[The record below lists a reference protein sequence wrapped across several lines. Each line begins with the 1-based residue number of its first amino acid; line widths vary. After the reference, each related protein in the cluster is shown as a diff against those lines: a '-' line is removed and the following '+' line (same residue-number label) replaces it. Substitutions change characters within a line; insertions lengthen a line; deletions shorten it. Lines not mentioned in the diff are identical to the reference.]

1 MGPFSNSVGA
11 AAFWLFIA
19 VVALAGI
26 IKSILQHRETQK
38 TIRQAIE
45 HGQPFD
51 ETLLQADKPWEAGQG
66 AKAETPAN
74 MILGGLIVIASG
86 LGLGVLG
93 FFIGLE
99 EGHPVYPLFG
109 IGVMTV
115 LVGIPIAGFGAWSL
129 SAQRRANRGS

>member
-19 VVALAGI
+19 VVSVSGI

-45 HGQPFD
+45 HGQPID
-51 ETLLQADKPWEAGQG
+51 DAMLSPDKSWEAGQG
-66 AKAETPAN
+66 VKVETPAN
-74 MILGGLIVIASG
+74 MILGGLVVIASG

-93 FFIGLE
+93 FFIGLDD
-99 EGHPVYPLFG
+99 GHPVYPLYG
-109 IGVMTV
+109 IGLMCV
-115 LVGIPIAGFGAWSL
+115 LIGVAIAGFGGWSL
-129 SAQRRANRGS
+129 AAQRKANGGS

>member
-19 VVALAGI
+19 VVSVSGI

-51 ETLLQADKPWEAGQG
+51 ESLLAAEKPWETGQG

-86 LGLGVLG
+86 FGLGVLG

-99 EGHPVYPLFG
+99 DGQPVYPLYG
-109 IGVMTV
+109 IGLMAV
-115 LVGIPIAGFGAWSL
+115 LVGVAIGGFGVWSL
-129 SAQRRANRGS
+129 QAQRKANGGS